1 MIAMDIDGT
10 LLDNSGRVS
19 EENAGTIAE
28 AQRRGIEIVLVTGRR
43 FDFARPIA
51 DSLPCDLHFIVN
63 NGAVIKSKDG
73 ITDQR
78 HLLPAETARKVL
90 EATEEFR
97 SGAAVIFD
105 RPREMQVMVERAD
118 WDHPVRGRYL
128 RRNREYIGVISPL
141 TACLNGTDPIQVG
154 YADSCKSLRAAMKL
168 LEDLPIADNYT
179 LALTEYESRDLS
191 ILDVLKRGVSK
202 GAALAEWT
210 KRRGIARDELMAIG
224 DNWND
229 REMLE
234 FAGLP
239 IVMGNSVPELKTR
252 GWAVTLTNDENG
264 VAEAIR
270 TYALNADSQA

>member
-10 LLDNSGRVS
+10 LLDSSGRVS
-19 EENAGTIAE
+19 QENARTIAQAE
-28 AQRRGIEIVLVTGRR
+28 SRGIEIVLVTGRR
-43 FDFARPIA
+43 YDFARPIA
-51 DSLPCDLHFIVN
+51 DSVPCDLHFIVN

-73 ITDQR
+73 VTDLR
-78 HLLPAETARKVL
+78 HLLPQDTARKVL
-90 EATEEFR
+90 EATAEFR

-105 RPREMQVMVERAD
+105 RPREMQVVMEEVD

-128 RRNREYIGVISPL
+128 RRNREYIGIVSPL
-141 TACLNGTDPIQVG
+141 TDCLNGTDPIQVG
-154 YADSCKSLRAAMKL
+154 YADSCKKLRSAVKV
-168 LEDLPIADNYT
+168 LESLPIAEEYT

-191 ILDVLKRGVSK
+191 ILDVLRRGVSK
-202 GAALAEWT
+202 GAALEEWT
-210 KRRGIARDELMAIG
+210 RRRGIAREEVMALG

-239 IVMGNSVPELKTR
+239 IVMGNSVEELKTR
-252 GWAVTLTNDENG
+252 GWAVTLSNDENG

-270 TYALNADSQA
+270 THVLRAGAPG